1 MKRIITAVIL
11 LLACS
16 TAARAQQAGRCD
28 GRTADDEHYVIIL
41 SMDAFRWDLPQRCHT
56 PTLDSLRRV
65 GVFAETYPVFP
76 ANTFPN
82 HYSMATGLHPR
93 PPQHREQ
100 RILRPLGRSRDVG
113 IQALRHRYARLLGRR
128 PDMEHTAERQGRTA
142 HIYMWP
148 GSDIEIGGRQASIW
162 TRYTDEPSYF
172 ERADWVV
179 VASMCGEAADGRIPN
194 LVMWYF
200 EEPDAVMH
208 EYGPDSDEIIPT
220 IEHIDSALAYFFRE
234 IRRSPVFDRINFI
247 VTADHGMAQLSK
259 ERYIN
264 LNGTLDERHIAR
276 VVSGRPLGIEVDE
289 EYLDTA
295 VEIIDR
301 IGHIKAYKR
310 DSMPEKWHYGTNR
323 NRITNLLVVPDNGW
337 TVEYAD
343 CDRPRDGGTHGFDP
357 FERDMH
363 TVFYASG
370 PMFRKGYEQRSFQ
383 NLNIYL
389 VLCHLLGIE
398 PSPNDGCWED
408 VCDMFAEGETQPDA
422 E

>member
-82 HYSMATGLHPR
+82 HYSMATGLHPDR
-93 PPQHREQ
+93 HNIVNNGFYDRSVGREMSVFKHSDTATPGFWGGDP
-100 RILRPLGRSRDVG
+100 RWN
-113 IQALRHRYARLLGRR
+113 
-128 PDMEHTAERQGRTA
+128 TAERQGRTA
-142 HIYMWP
+142 QIYMWP

-172 ERADWVV
+172 ERADWV

-343 CDRPRDGGTHGFDP
+343 CDKPRDGGTHGFDP